1 MTSVLAISP
10 HTGGHMGAAEADI
23 AAGIELL
30 RGIGVSCSWL
40 RLDLGRGKAE
50 LFRSTTP
57 IDVEPDLTY
66 DLTEKRRFDTHWL
79 RALLVSGDGAALQLA
94 SGPMHEAASE
104 AWAES
109 GADTL
114 WLDNSFMWPLARVAK
129 DIRRVIV
136 RSQNFEPSHVLSET
150 EHKWQGAVRI
160 PFKML
165 SEWQA
170 SRSLLLPISPRD
182 AARYRRLGMRIGPT
196 LPLRQLPSVLEAPRV
211 DRPGAGRERPVV
223 GVLASTQG
231 VAHNRRVVRFVTD
244 EVAEEFRQQGADV
257 ELRIFGKWRPDG
269 DAPAAVSFMGFV
281 PDLRSELARCDAV
294 LSPYLGGAGQQMK
307 VFEPLA
313 LEVPLVTTQ
322 AALAGYPFKAGEH
335 FWQGGDARRTVR
347 ALMQLL
353 QARDLAREVAVEA
366 RSRSLDLFSRERLAR
381 IVESVVCPVAGV
393 GGGA

>member
-1 MTSVLAISP
+1 MTGVLVISP
-10 HTGGHMGAAEADI
+10 HTGGHVGAAEADI

-50 LFRSTTP
+50 FFRSTTP

-66 DLTEKRRFDTHWL
+66 DLSEKRRFDARRL
-79 RALLVSGDGAALQLA
+79 RVLLSSGDGAALQIA
-94 SGPMHEAASE
+94 SGPMHEVARE
-104 AWAES
+104 AWAEA
-109 GADTL
+109 GADAL
-114 WLDNSFMWPLARVAK
+114 WLDNSFMWPLAHVAK
-129 DIRRVIV
+129 DVRRVIV
-136 RSQNFEPSHVLSET
+136 RSQNFEPAHVLSET
-150 EHKWQGAVRI
+150 ERRWQGAVRVPSKI
-160 PFKML
+160 L

-182 AARYRRLGMRIGPT
+182 AARYRRLGIRIGPT
-196 LPLRQLPSVLEAPRV
+196 LPLRQLPSALEAPPL
-211 DRPGAGRERPVV
+211 DRAGAGRERPVV

-231 VAHNRRVVRFVTD
+231 VAHNRRVVRFVID
-244 EVAEEFRQQGADV
+244 EVAEELRQRGADV
-257 ELRIFGKWRPDG
+257 ELRIFGKWRLDG
-269 DAPAAVSFMGFV
+269 DAPAAVTFMGFV

-322 AALAGYPFKAGEH
+322 NALAGYPFKAGEH
-335 FWQGGDARRTVR
+335 FWQGGDARSTART
-347 ALMQLL
+347 LLQLL
-353 QARDLAREVAVEA
+353 QAPDVALEIAVEA
-366 RSRSLDLFSRERLAR
+366 RSRCLNLFSRERLAK
-381 IVESVVCPVAGV
+381 IVESVVCPAAGV